1 MFVLLVVILLCLL
14 ATGITDSRNNG
25 DVQTLKKAIEDQGE
39 DLDASD
45 RPRSTRVIRDRAVFQ
60 VPVYYI
66 NMDAHTAR
74 RDAIENHLAQLHVPY
89 YRRIPALTS
98 ETCNLLMVES
108 PCLRVNFLD
117 VAIMC
122 SHLQALHMALN
133 DPDPLAQ
140 MSDYFLVLE
149 DDVRFLWAIDFERLI
164 NQAPVGFGALQLMLS
179 HRPHLEEVWE
189 RFMSTNGDELFTY
202 RPRNS
207 SVWSAQAIL
216 YRKDAIRSFV
226 DAAVVRDR
234 RGRVG
239 FKMVNS
245 FQYDKLLEKPAARP
259 KAPLPSE
266 VLTINP
272 FRPVVACECL
282 FADMFLYA
290 MARPA
295 FMSTLPLLNSAAQ
308 GMKSTI
314 HQNHVAFHIHGF
326 LAAEEFFTMMV
337 KHLREEVAAT
347 FSDETAA
354 AVRNGPVDWPVVAQ
368 NVIRRLLPH
377 STSDSVPYREN
388 KARPS
393 YLVHPLVPAAAL
405 VDEAPSSHPLSAS
418 SVSANVSV
426 SDGLRALTDAL
437 QRHLAHI
444 LLPAPLRRPDATV
457 SPTVFYNATQWRVE
471 AAANPVEPWV
481 FARIY
486 GDIKKDNV
494 HPRYHAYLRDERK
507 PVKPHPRHAQRH
519 WGPTNT

>member
-1 MFVLLVVILLCLL
+1 M
-14 ATGITDSRNNG
+14 
-25 DVQTLKKAIEDQGE
+25 
-39 DLDASD
+39 
-45 RPRSTRVIRDRAVFQ
+45 FQ
-60 VPVYYI
+60 VPIYYI

-117 VAIMC
+117 IAIMC
-122 SHLQALHMALN
+122 SHLQALHTALH

-149 DDVRFLWAIDFERLI
+149 DDVRFLWAVDFERLI
-164 NQAPVGFGALQLMLS
+164 DQAPAGFGALQLMLS
-179 HRPHLEEVWE
+179 HRPHLEDAWE
-189 RFMSTNGDELFTY
+189 RFLSTNGDELFTY

-226 DAAVVRDR
+226 DAAVARDR
-234 RGRVG
+234 QGRLG

-245 FQYDKLLEKPAARP
+245 FQYDKLLEKPAARGKVP
-259 KAPLPSE
+259 SPSE

-326 LAAEEFFTMMV
+326 LAAEEFFVMMV
-337 KHLREEVAAT
+337 KHLREEVAAA
-347 FSDETAA
+347 FGEEMVAA
-354 AVRNGPVDWPVVAQ
+354 GRDGPVDWPAIVQ
-368 NVIRRLLPH
+368 GVIRRLLPH
-377 STSDSVPYREN
+377 STSNGGSYREN

-405 VDEAPSSHPLSAS
+405 VDEAPSSYPLSAS
-418 SVSANVSV
+418 SARANASV

-437 QRHLAHI
+437 QQHLAHV
-444 LLPAPLRRPDATV
+444 LLPAPLRRPDASV
-457 SPTVFYNATQWRVE
+457 SPTVFYNETQWRVE

-481 FARIY
+481 FSRIY

-494 HPRYHAYLRDERK
+494 PPRYRAYLRDEQK
-507 PVKPHPRHAQRH
+507 PVKPHQRQHAQRH